1 MMEIFNSIM
10 GVVGALCCVAMYAA
24 VSIGRIAAS
33 EPVFYVVN
41 GVGALLVMASAAQE
55 FDAGD
60 LGTIAQ
66 ELIWAAVSGVGATR
80 AWLLSRRRVPV
91 ASAEQ

>member
-1 MMEIFNSIM
+1 MIEILSSAM
-10 GVVGALCCVAMYAA
+10 GIVGALCCVAMYAA

-33 EPVFYVVN
+33 EPLFYLVN
-41 GVGALLVMASAAQE
+41 GIGAVLVMASAARE

-80 AWLLSRRRVPV
+80 AWLLSRRRSPV
-91 ASAEQ
+91 VDG

>member
-1 MMEIFNSIM
+1 MIETFNSMI
-10 GVVGALCCVAMYAA
+10 GIVGALCCVSMYAA
-24 VSIGRIAAS
+24 VSVGRIAAS
-33 EPVFYVVN
+33 EPTFYVVN

-66 ELIWAAVSGVGATR
+66 ELVWAVLSAVGATR
-80 AWLLSRRRVPV
+80 AWLVSRRRVRRALPDG
-91 ASAEQ
+91 

>member
-1 MMEIFNSIM
+1 MIEIFNSTM
-10 GVVGALCCVAMYAA
+10 GIVGALCCVSMYAA
-24 VSIGRIAAS
+24 VSVGRIAAS

-41 GVGALLVMASAAQE
+41 GVGAVLVMASAAQE

-66 ELIWAAVSGVGATR
+66 ELIWAVVSGIGATR
-80 AWLLSRRRVPV
+80 AWLVSRRRVPA
-91 ASAEQ
+91 ASAEG